1 MKHGFPSRKAETDV
15 GGKKR
20 AIPSKKPYLNKQK
33 PGPSYS
39 FFKGFSGED
48 PSGFGGGEEA
58 SFNEKPSVVRKYNYN
73 VRRNVCK
80 YTNIAVLAPGRDVG
94 GQREGKGSNYTIPLF

>member
-33 PGPSYS
+33 PGRRIVSLW
-39 FFKGFSGED
+39 
-48 PSGFGGGEEA
+48 A
-58 SFNEKPSVVRKYNYN
+58 S
-73 VRRNVCK
+73 
-80 YTNIAVLAPGRDVG
+80 PGRTL
-94 GQREGKGSNYTIPLF
+94 RGSGVRGIVLMKNPQLSENIIIM